1 MLSETLLPS
10 SLSQKKLEGEMVKSM
25 AFRSGEFLADC
36 RAINF
41 FLLVC
46 LLLYICYS
54 INNNIILLL
63 SYYITSS

>member
-36 RAINF
+36 LPP
-41 FLLVC
+41 FLLVG

-54 INNNIILLL
+54 INNNISSSLLL
-63 SYYITSS
+63 YHIIIS